1 MNASIARC
9 FVIVV
14 IYHHAG
20 AVGQAPS
27 GVTLVLGFS
36 HSGVLGIIHCK
47 KESPSEFEED
57 HALIAVRQLDT
68 FLEKC
73 CTPLGRIRGRRGVQP
88 LACDYDLL
96 AHIKKTVLCVAAD
109 GGAKERRA
117 VFLAVREIS
126 SNRLLVLRGPAH
138 ALRLA
143 TQSLHSDDVFGQVWH
158 DLFDSRH
165 ALVPDL
171 VAPTNGI
178 TFLWPFKRITSG
190 LLLNRECP
198 RLWMKLFG
206 TLLSPNRGSTLRW
219 GLWERS
225 L

>member
-1 MNASIARC
+1 MLREATSISLALDECKYRKVLRYRC
-9 FVIVV
+9 DLPSRRSSGTDSLWRHVG
-14 IYHHAG
+14 AG
-20 AVGQAPS
+20 
-27 GVTLVLGFS
+27 GFS

-47 KESPSEFEED
+47 KSSASEFEED
-57 HALIAVRQLDT
+57 HGLIVVRQLHT
-68 FLEKC
+68 FFGKC

-117 VFLAVREIS
+117 VFLAVGEIL
-126 SNRLLVLRGPAH
+126 SNCLLVLRDPAH

-171 VAPTNGI
+171 MNSDKWNKAFCGHSI
-178 TFLWPFKRITSG
+178 G
-190 LLLNRECP
+190 
-198 RLWMKLFG
+198 
-206 TLLSPNRGSTLRW
+206 SPPGCC
-219 GLWERS
+219 
-225 L
+225 